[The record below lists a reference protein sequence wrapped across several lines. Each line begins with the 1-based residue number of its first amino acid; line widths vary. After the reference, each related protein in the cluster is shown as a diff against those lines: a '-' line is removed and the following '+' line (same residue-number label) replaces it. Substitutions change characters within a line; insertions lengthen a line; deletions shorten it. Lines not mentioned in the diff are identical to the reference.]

1 MKSKNLSLFIL
12 VLILTV
18 LAVFFVYPKAPI
30 GGYISQYMPWRLG
43 LDLVGGS
50 YLVYEVDMSGVA
62 SADRDSVINGLRDVI
77 EKRVNLFGV
86 AEPRIATS
94 KAGENYRLN
103 VELAGIK
110 DIKEAIDQIGE
121 TPFLQFAEVNQIE
134 IPATA
139 TTSAAQAQEFIPS
152 ELNGRYIKGAQL
164 TLSDLGLPL
173 VSIEFND
180 EGAKLFEELTR
191 KNIGKPLAIFLDN
204 NLISAPRVNEAIS
217 GGRAQIT
224 GINDAKEAKVLVER
238 FNAGALPAPI
248 KLINQQ
254 TVSASLGQDSLQK
267 TIAAGLWGTLA
278 VMMFMILYYH
288 GLGFF
293 ASIALFI
300 YIALT
305 LAVFKVFSV
314 TMSLAGIAGFILSI
328 GMAVDANVLI
338 FERTREEMKKG
349 LQKITSLDEGFRRAW
364 TSIRDSNLTTILTTI
379 ILYNFTSGFVKG
391 FALTLLI
398 GVLVSMFT
406 AITVTRNLLRIFYAK
421 NQSSI
426 SNH

>member
-12 VLILTV
+12 VLMLTV
-18 LAVFFVYPKAPI
+18 LSVFFVYPKAPI
-30 GGYISQYMPWRLG
+30 GGLISQYMPWRLG

-62 SADRDSVINGLRDVI
+62 STDRDSVINGLRDVI

-86 AEPRIATS
+86 AEPRITTS
-94 KAGENYRLN
+94 RAGENYRLN

-110 DIKEAIDQIGE
+110 DVKEAIDQIGE
-121 TPFLQFAEVNQIE
+121 TPFLQFAEVKQVE

-139 TTSAAQAQEFIPS
+139 TTTASQAQQFIPT

-164 TLSDLGLPL
+164 TLSNLGMPM

-180 EGAKLFEELTR
+180 EGAKIFEELTR

-204 NLISAPRVNEAIS
+204 NLISAPRVDEAIA

-224 GINDAKEAKVLVER
+224 GINDAKEAQILVER

-267 TIAAGLWGTLA
+267 TIMAGLWGTLA
-278 VMMFMILYYH
+278 VMLFMVLYYH

-293 ASIALFI
+293 ASIALFM

-314 TMSLAGIAGFILSI
+314 TMSLAGIAGFVLSI

-349 LQKITSLDEGFRRAW
+349 LQKTTSLDEGFRRAW

-379 ILYNFTSGFVKG
+379 ILYNLTSGFVKG

-421 NQSSI
+421 NQSLKK
-426 SNH
+426 